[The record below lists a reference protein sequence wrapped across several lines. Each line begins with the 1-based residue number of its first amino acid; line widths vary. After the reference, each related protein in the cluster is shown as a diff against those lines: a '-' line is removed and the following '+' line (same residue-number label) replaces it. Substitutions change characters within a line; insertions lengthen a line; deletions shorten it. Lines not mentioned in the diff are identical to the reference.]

1 MGKRGKAAGVDGI
14 TYEHIQ
20 FGGETLNVLL
30 AKLFSSML
38 KLSYAPTEM
47 KRGVIITL
55 FKGGNKRKDDPDNY
69 RALTLSSVILKLFER
84 ILLTRIQLFDNIQP
98 PIHPLQGGFQKHF
111 GCLMTSFMLR
121 ESIYFAKENGSRL
134 YVCFLD
140 VRKAFDCVWHDGL
153 FYKLYKCGVNKSIF
167 KILQNLYTGMSS
179 CVRHQDCKSDWFPI
193 LQGTRQGG
201 VISPFLY
208 LIFLN
213 DLLYELE
220 ASGLGM
226 CFYNV
231 DLSCPT
237 VADDMLVESYSK
249 AGFRGFR
256 GFRASSLSTYDFSTL
271 YTTLPH
277 NLIKDKLVDLIERTF
292 QREGSLYIACND
304 RNAFFTSDA
313 VRNYNLWSCQKVC
326 EALTFLLDNIY
337 IRFGSKLYRQI
348 VGIPMGTNCAPLV
361 ADLFLF
367 CYERDFMLSLSEENQ
382 SGIIEAFNSTSRYLD
397 DVLNID
403 NNFFDSMVNRIN
415 PSELQLN
422 KANVSDAEASFLDL
436 HLSISDGFVKTKI
449 YDKRDDFD
457 FDIVNFP
464 FLDGDVP
471 RSASYG
477 VYISQLIRFARVSSH
492 VDDFNTRNKVL
503 TAKLLRQGYRY
514 HKLRKAFSKFYRRH
528 FDIVSK
534 YNVGLKTLLLKG
546 LSEPEFYGDL
556 VYKFRKIIGKI
567 DFPYHFK
574 KIIVRYKK
582 IGYNINVM
590 RQTACLVVNP
600 IKVNSFAYLF
610 NCTTVGRT
618 SD

>member
-1 MGKRGKAAGVDGI
+1 MKL
-14 TYEHIQ
+14 HIDRNVQ
-20 FGGETLNVLL
+20 PVAQPARKMPFKMREQVKNKLDELLIDKQDIIEKIEGPTSWLSPQVVVPKPNNDIRICLDMRQANTAVLGGRFPLPNIDETLEEMNG
-30 AKLFSSML
+30 AKALSKLDLRQGLYQVEIEPSSRDITNFVTYDRIYRL
-38 KLSYAPTEM
+38 RRLNFGISCAPEIYQ
-47 KRGVIITL
+47 RIIQQ
-55 FKGGNKRKDDPDNY
+55 
-69 RALTLSSVILKLFER
+69 TLSS
-84 ILLTRIQLFDNIQP
+84 IQ
-98 PIHPLQGGFQKHF
+98 H
-111 GCLMTSFMLR
+111 
-121 ESIYFAKENGSRL
+121 
-134 YVCFLD
+134 
-140 VRKAFDCVWHDGL
+140 
-153 FYKLYKCGVNKSIF
+153 
-167 KILQNLYTGMSS
+167 
-179 CVRHQDCKSDWFPI
+179 
-193 LQGTRQGG
+193 
-201 VISPFLY
+201 
-208 LIFLN
+208 
-213 DLLYELE
+213 
-220 ASGLGM
+220 
-226 CFYNV
+226 
-231 DLSCPT
+231 
-237 VADDMLVESYSK
+237 
-249 AGFRGFR
+249 
-256 GFRASSLSTYDFSTL
+256 
-271 YTTLPH
+271 TTLPH

-397 DVLNID
+397 DLLNID
-403 NNFFDSMVNRIN
+403 NNFFDSMVNRIY

-534 YNVGLKTLLLKG
+534 YNVGLKTLLLQG